1 MARNEVAIFVM
12 WYEKID
18 INSDVLDYRI
28 SRDVTEPVVQNN
40 RPLIHASFK
49 MHRMNNTSNP
59 VPELRTSTRV
69 SGVAYACPRRNSQ
82 TSRNAWHDKE
92 FGLELKMDKEDNE
105 ISLSRRST

>member
-1 MARNEVAIFVM
+1 MGRNEVASFVI

-18 INSDVLDYRI
+18 ITSDSLDCRI

-59 VPELRTSTRV
+59 VPKLRTSTKA
-69 SGVAYACPRRNSQ
+69 SGGAYTCARRNNQ
-82 TSRNAWHDKE
+82 TSHNTWHDKE
-92 FGLELKMDKEDNE
+92 FGVEWKMDKEDRE